1 MLNGVATCNSVGDG
15 YVGAAVAC
23 DPKICQVGPTGA
35 TCVDGAAGASGL
47 GGAGGGAGAAGGGGA
62 AGAGGAGAAGA
73 GGAGAAGAGG
83 AGHAGASGVG
93 GAAGAAG
100 ATGAGGAI
108 GAGGATGAGGS
119 AGNAGGT
126 CGLVIDNMEADTGVI
141 CQGNGRIGHWFAY
154 NDGSSATTQTPPPNV
169 APTRPDPIQPPRGSS
184 NYAMHTYGT
193 FYTYGAIGCSLNG
206 STSNQV
212 EVPNAY
218 NVSGY
223 TGITFYAKGAP
234 SDLQVII
241 STTETTSTMYGGTCT
256 SSSCSGN
263 RVDILLSSSAWTLY
277 TVPFSSLALGSALF
291 NPQHVLTIDFQV
303 YSLTGATADFWIDDL
318 SFY

>member
-23 DPKICQVGPTGA
+23 DPKICQVGPAGA
-35 TCVDGAAGASGL
+35 TCVDGAAGASGV
-47 GGAGGGAGAAGGGGA
+47 GGAAGGT
-62 AGAGGAGAAGA
+62 
-73 GGAGAAGAGG
+73 
-83 AGHAGASGVG
+83 GASGVG

-100 ATGAGGAI
+100 AGGSGPAGASGAGGAAGAAGVTGAGGATG
-108 GAGGATGAGGS
+108 GAGAAGAGGS
-119 AGNAGGT
+119 AGNGGGT

-154 NDGSSATTQTPPPNV
+154 NDGSSSTTQTPPPNV
-169 APTRPDPIQPPRGSS
+169 APTRPDPVQPPRGNSS
-184 NYAMHTYGT
+184 YAMHTYGS
-193 FYTYGAIGCSLNG
+193 FVNFGAIGCSLNG

-212 EVPNAY
+212 EVPSAY

-223 TGITFYAKGAP
+223 TGLTFYAKGTP
-234 SDLQVII
+234 SQLQVIV
-241 STTETTSTMYGGTCT
+241 STTETTATMYGGTCT
-256 SSSCSGN
+256 ASSCSGN
-263 RVDILLSSSAWTLY
+263 RVDIVVSSSAWTLY
-277 TVPFSSLALGSALF
+277 TVPFSSLGLGNATF

-303 YSLTGATADFWIDDL
+303 YSTTGVTADFWVDDL